1 MKKLSVLALVA
12 ALLTGACG
20 TIEYSDVNVIPSNTL
35 YVTLEW
41 PTGAPENQEDPDWNT
56 SCSNPAVAVDELDV
70 AGDLAVIITEG
81 AYGTEV
87 YGGAFGVIHLCAGT
101 YETEDIIEFPNLG
114 SITIEGDGMDET
126 IITGAEGDDHAL
138 LAMVPA
144 DCLPADEPCPSYFN
158 VLTLKDLT
166 LTNGVGGDE
175 VFELDIDGDDLDDGL
190 YDDDGIPMSAGGAV
204 TAPLVATERV
214 RFSNNSAPCGGA
226 VALYG
231 WTQLANDGELAGID
245 DDEDAL
251 RTAEYFSS
259 LISLR
264 SSQITD
270 TEFIENSAAIGGAIG
285 GVAVGVFAGGDEII
299 SCLNAGPLSIVNS
312 TFEGN
317 EAIVEAELPLVGIG
331 GGAIATANL
340 IVLQIA
346 LAGIDVEEVAL
357 AIFVG
362 DTWLNIANSTFT
374 DNDSSLNA
382 GGAVLSYGKTSISR
396 TTFTNNDVS
405 GADGAGGAIA
415 VAGELSLSYSKLVG
429 NSASSGGAVALLDD
443 LGGGHVLTRNTFTS
457 NVATDQGGAIAGWT
471 DAGSARGNRFTS
483 NRAPLGSAVAVETE
497 RCSRTWSHRAARDW
511 RGNTFRRNSGGR
523 LPVECY
529 VGGQG

>member
-1 MKKLSVLALVA
+1 MKRLSVLALVA

-41 PTGAPENQEDPDWNT
+41 PTGAPEDDGDPDWNT
-56 SCSNPAVAVDELDV
+56 SCSNPAAAVGGEDV
-70 AGDLAVIITEG
+70 ALALAGVITEG
-81 AYGTEV
+81 AYEMG
-87 YGGAFGVIHLCAGT
+87 FGVIHLCAGT

-126 IITGAEGDDHAL
+126 IISGADGDDHAL

-144 DCLPADEPCPSYFN
+144 ECLPEDEPCPSYFN
-158 VLTLKDLT
+158 VLTLTDLT

-175 VFELDIDGDDLDDGL
+175 VFDIDVV
-190 YDDDGIPMSAGGAV
+190 IPMLAGGAV
-204 TAPLVATERV
+204 TAPLIATERV

-231 WTQLANDGELAGID
+231 WTQLASDGELAGID

-251 RTAEYFSS
+251 AAAEYFSS
-259 LISLR
+259 LISLG

-285 GVAVGVFAGGDEII
+285 GALLGAFAGGEEII

-317 EAIVEAELPLVGIG
+317 QAIVEAELPLGIG
-331 GGAIATANL
+331 GGAIATGNI
-340 IVLQIA
+340 IVLQIV
-346 LAGIDVEEVAL
+346 LTGNDEVEEAL
-357 AIFVG
+357 AIFDG

-374 DNDSSLNA
+374 DNDSVSA

-396 TTFTNNDVS
+396 TTFTNNDIS
-405 GADGAGGAIA
+405 GAYGAGGAIA

-443 LGGGHVLTRNTFTS
+443 FGGGHVLTRNTFTS

-497 RCSRTWSHRAARDW
+497 TCSRTWSRRAARDW
-511 RGNTFRRNSGGR
+511 RGNTFRQNRGGR

>member
-1 MKKLSVLALVA
+1 
-12 ALLTGACG
+12 
-20 TIEYSDVNVIPSNTL
+20 
-35 YVTLEW
+35 
-41 PTGAPENQEDPDWNT
+41 
-56 SCSNPAVAVDELDV
+56 
-70 AGDLAVIITEG
+70 
-81 AYGTEV
+81 
-87 YGGAFGVIHLCAGT
+87 
-101 YETEDIIEFPNLG
+101 
-114 SITIEGDGMDET
+114 
-126 IITGAEGDDHAL
+126 
-138 LAMVPA
+138 MVPA

-175 VFELDIDGDDLDDGL
+175 VFELDVDGDDLDDGL
-190 YDDDGIPMSAGGAV
+190 YDDDGIPFLSGGAV
-204 TAPLVATERV
+204 TAPLIATERV

-231 WTQLANDGELAGID
+231 WTQLANDEELAGID
-245 DDEDAL
+245 DEDAL
-251 RTAEYFSS
+251 AAAEYFSS
-259 LISLR
+259 LIPLG

-285 GVAVGVFAGGDEII
+285 GALLGAFAGGEEII

-317 EAIVEAELPLVGIG
+317 EAIVEAELPLGIG
-331 GGAIATANL
+331 GGAIATANF
-340 IVLQIA
+340 IVLEIV
-346 LAGIDVEEVAL
+346 LAGDEDEVGEAW
-357 AIFVG
+357 ASFVG

-374 DNDSSLNA
+374 DNDSVNA

-396 TTFTNNDVS
+396 TTFTNNDLS
-405 GADGAGGAIA
+405 GADGEGGAIA

-443 LGGGHVLTRNTFTS
+443 FNGGHVLTRNTFTS

-483 NRAPLGSAVAVETE
+483 NLAPVGSAVAVETE
-497 RCSRTWSHRAARDW
+497 RCSRTWSRRAARDW

-529 VGGQG
+529 VAAPGPT

>member
-1 MKKLSVLALVA
+1 VKKLSVLALVA

-20 TIEYSDVNVIPSNTL
+20 TIEYSDVNVIDPTNTL
-35 YVTLEW
+35 YVTIET
-41 PTGAPENQEDPDWNT
+41 PPGAADSGNPLWST
-56 SCSNPAVAVDELDV
+56 SCSNPAVSIDEETDV
-70 AGDLAVIITEG
+70 AGFLTQVMLV
-81 AYGTEV
+81 AYEED
-87 YGGAFGVIHLCAGT
+87 FGVIHLCAGT

-126 IITGAEGDDHAL
+126 IISGADGDDHAL

-144 DCLPADEPCPSYFN
+144 ECLPEDEPCPSYFN

-175 VFELDIDGDDLDDGL
+175 VFDIDGG
-190 YDDDGIPMSAGGAV
+190 GPMLVGGAV
-204 TAPLVATERV
+204 TAPLIATERV

-231 WTQLANDGELAGID
+231 WTQLLASDEELAGID

-251 RTAEYFSS
+251 AVAEYVSS
-259 LISLR
+259 LISLG

-285 GVAVGVFAGGDEII
+285 GAPLGDFVGDEEVI

-317 EAIVEAELPLVGIG
+317 QAIVEAGLPIGIG

-340 IVLQIA
+340 ILLQIV
-346 LAGIDVEEVAL
+346 LTGTDEVEEAL
-357 AIFVG
+357 AIFDG

-374 DNDSSLNA
+374 DNDSVNA

-443 LGGGHVLTRNTFTS
+443 FGGGHVLTRNTFTS

-483 NRAPLGSAVAVETE
+483 NRAPVGSAVAVLTET
-497 RCSRTWSHRAARDW
+497 CSRTWSRRAARDW
-511 RGNTFRRNSGGR
+511 RGNTFRQNRGGR

-529 VGGQG
+529 VAPAPG

>member
-1 MKKLSVLALVA
+1 MKRLSVLALVA

-41 PTGAPENQEDPDWNT
+41 PTGAPESGEDPDWNT

-70 AGDLAVIITEG
+70 AGDLALIITASAYEG
-81 AYGTEV
+81 R
-87 YGGAFGVIHLCAGT
+87 FGVIHLCAGT

-114 SITIEGDGMDET
+114 SITIEGDGMNET
-126 IITGAEGDDHAL
+126 IISGADGDDHAL

-144 DCLPADEPCPSYFN
+144 ECLPKDEPCPSYFN

-175 VFELDIDGDDLDDGL
+175 VFDIDGET
-190 YDDDGIPMSAGGAV
+190 PMLAGGAV
-204 TAPLVATERV
+204 TAPLIATERV

-231 WTQLANDGELAGID
+231 WTQLASDGELAGID
-245 DDEDAL
+245 EAEDAL
-251 RTAEYFSS
+251 AAAEYFSS
-259 LISLR
+259 LTSLG
-264 SSQITD
+264 SSQIVD
-270 TEFIENSAAIGGAIG
+270 TEFIENSAAVGGAIG
-285 GVAVGVFAGGDEII
+285 GALLGTFGGGEEII

-312 TFEGN
+312 TFERN
-317 EAIVEAELPLVGIG
+317 QAITETELWHGVG

-340 IVLQIA
+340 IVLQIFV
-346 LAGIDVEEVAL
+346 AGGDETVL
-357 AIFVG
+357 AIL
-362 DTWLNIANSTFT
+362 DRDAWLNIANSTFT
-374 DNDSSLNA
+374 DNYATTA

-396 TTFTNNDVS
+396 TTFTNNGTDS
-405 GADGAGGAIA
+405 LESIGQGGAIA
-415 VAGELSLSYSKLVG
+415 VVGELSLSYSKLVG
-429 NSASSGGAVALLDD
+429 NSASSGGAVVLLDD
-443 LGGGHVLTRNTFTS
+443 FGGGHVLTRNTFTS
-457 NVATDQGGAIAGWT
+457 NVATVQGGAISGWT
-471 DAGSARGNRFTS
+471 DAGSARSNRFTS

-497 RCSRTWSHRAARDW
+497 RCSRSVSRREARDW
-511 RGNTFRRNSGGR
+511 RGNTFRQNRGGR

-529 VGGQG
+529 VAPAPPPG

>member
-41 PTGAPENQEDPDWNT
+41 PTGAPVDDGDPDWNT
-56 SCSNPAVAVDELDV
+56 SCSNPAAAVGGEDV
-70 AGDLAVIITEG
+70 AGSLAGVITDG
-81 AYGTEV
+81 AYEMG
-87 YGGAFGVIHLCAGT
+87 FGVIHLCAGT

-126 IITGAEGDDHAL
+126 IISGADGDDHAL

-144 DCLPADEPCPSYFN
+144 ECLPEDEPCPSYFN

-175 VFELDIDGDDLDDGL
+175 VFDIDGG
-190 YDDDGIPMSAGGAV
+190 GPMLVGGAV
-204 TAPLVATERV
+204 TAPLIATERV

-231 WTQLANDGELAGID
+231 WTQLLASDEELAGID

-251 RTAEYFSS
+251 AAAEYVSS
-259 LISLR
+259 LISLG

-285 GVAVGVFAGGDEII
+285 GAPLGDFVGDEEVI

-317 EAIVEAELPLVGIG
+317 QAIVEAGLPIEIG

-340 IVLQIA
+340 ILLQIV
-346 LAGIDVEEVAL
+346 LTGTDEVEEAL
-357 AIFVG
+357 AIFDG

-374 DNDSSLNA
+374 DNDSVNA

-443 LGGGHVLTRNTFTS
+443 FGGGHVLTRNTFTS

-497 RCSRTWSHRAARDW
+497 TCSRTWSRRAARDW

>member
-1 MKKLSVLALVA
+1 L
-12 ALLTGACG
+12 
-20 TIEYSDVNVIPSNTL
+20 I
-35 YVTLEW
+35 
-41 PTGAPENQEDPDWNT
+41 
-56 SCSNPAVAVDELDV
+56 
-70 AGDLAVIITEG
+70 
-81 AYGTEV
+81 
-87 YGGAFGVIHLCAGT
+87 
-101 YETEDIIEFPNLG
+101 
-114 SITIEGDGMDET
+114 
-126 IITGAEGDDHAL
+126 
-138 LAMVPA
+138 
-144 DCLPADEPCPSYFN
+144 
-158 VLTLKDLT
+158 
-166 LTNGVGGDE
+166 
-175 VFELDIDGDDLDDGL
+175 
-190 YDDDGIPMSAGGAV
+190 
-204 TAPLVATERV
+204 ATERV

-231 WTQLANDGELAGID
+231 WTQLASDGELAEID
-245 DDEDAL
+245 DDAL
-251 RTAEYFSS
+251 ATAEYLSS
-259 LISLR
+259 LISLG

-285 GVAVGVFAGGDEII
+285 GALIAGDGGGEEII

-312 TFEGN
+312 TFERN
-317 EAIVEAELPLVGIG
+317 QAIVEAELPLGIG

-340 IVLQIA
+340 IVLEIIIS
-346 LAGIDVEEVAL
+346 GTDEEVEEAL
-357 AIFVG
+357 AIFDR

-374 DNDSSLNA
+374 DNDSVNA

-405 GADGAGGAIA
+405 PAYGAGGAIA
-415 VAGELSLSYSKLVG
+415 VTGELSLSYSKLVG

-443 LGGGHVLTRNTFTS
+443 FGGGHVLTRNTFTS

-497 RCSRTWSHRAARDW
+497 RCSGSVSRREARNWS
-511 RGNTFRRNSGGR
+511 GNTFRQNRGGQ

>member
-41 PTGAPENQEDPDWNT
+41 PTGAPEDDEDPDWNT
-56 SCSNPAVAVDELDV
+56 SCSNPAGAVDELDV
-70 AGDLAVIITEG
+70 ADFLAAVITEG
-81 AYGTEV
+81 AYGTEGF
-87 YGGAFGVIHLCAGT
+87 GGDFGVIHLCAGT

-114 SITIEGDGMDET
+114 SITIEGDGMNET
-126 IITGAEGDDHAL
+126 IISGADGDDHAL

-144 DCLPADEPCPSYFN
+144 DCLPAAEPCPSYFN

-166 LTNGVGGDE
+166 LTNGSGGDE
-175 VFELDIDGDDLDDGL
+175 VFEIDLDGDDSNDGL
-190 YDDDGIPMSAGGAV
+190 YDNDGIPVLAGGAV

-231 WTQLANDGELAGID
+231 WSQLANSSDVEFIEGEG
-245 DDEDAL
+245 AL
-251 RTAEYFSS
+251 PAAEYFSG
-259 LISLR
+259 LIASG
-264 SSQITD
+264 SSQFTD
-270 TEFIENSAAIGGAIG
+270 TEFIENFAAIGGAIG
-285 GVAVGVFAGGDEII
+285 GALLGAFAGGEEVI

-317 EAIVEAELPLVGIG
+317 QAVIDAELTIGIG

-340 IVLQIA
+340 IVLQII
-346 LAGIDVEEVAL
+346 LTGGDEEEEAL
-357 AIFVG
+357 AIFDR

-374 DNDSSLNA
+374 DNDSVNA
-382 GGAVLSYGKTSISR
+382 GGAVLSYGKTAISR

-405 GADGAGGAIA
+405 GADGTGGAIA
-415 VAGELSLSYSKLVG
+415 VAGELSLSYSKFVA
-429 NSASSGGAVALLDD
+429 NSASSGGAVALIDAF
-443 LGGGHVLTRNTFTS
+443 GGGHVFTRNTFTS
-457 NVATDQGGAIAGWT
+457 NVATDQGGAITGWT

-483 NRAPLGSAVAVETE
+483 NRAPVGSAVAVLTE
-497 RCSRTWSHRAARDW
+497 RCSRAWSRRAARDW
-511 RGNTFRRNSGGR
+511 RGNTFRSNRGGR

-529 VGGQG
+529 VAPPAG

>member
-41 PTGAPENQEDPDWNT
+41 PTGAPEDEGDPDWNT
-56 SCSNPAVAVDELDV
+56 SCSNPAAAVGGEDV
-70 AGDLAVIITEG
+70 AGSLAGVITEG
-81 AYGTEV
+81 AYEMG
-87 YGGAFGVIHLCAGT
+87 FGVIHLCAGT

-126 IITGAEGDDHAL
+126 IISGADGDDHAL

-144 DCLPADEPCPSYFN
+144 ECLPEDDPCPSYFN

-175 VFELDIDGDDLDDGL
+175 VFDIDG
-190 YDDDGIPMSAGGAV
+190 GIPMLAGGAV
-204 TAPLVATERV
+204 TAPLIATERV
-214 RFSNNSAPCGGA
+214 RFSNNSALCGGA

-231 WTQLANDGELAGID
+231 WTQLLASDGELAGIND
-245 DDEDAL
+245 GDDAL
-251 RTAEYFSS
+251 AIAEYFSS
-259 LISLR
+259 LISLG

-285 GVAVGVFAGGDEII
+285 GALLGDGAGGEEII

-317 EAIVEAELPLVGIG
+317 QAIVEAELTLGIG

-340 IVLQIA
+340 IVLQIV
-346 LAGIDVEEVAL
+346 LAGTDEVEEAL
-357 AIFVG
+357 AIFDV

-374 DNDSSLNA
+374 DNDSNNA

-396 TTFTNNDVS
+396 TTFTNNDIS
-405 GADGAGGAIA
+405 GADGTGGAIA
-415 VAGELSLSYSKLVG
+415 VVGELSLSYSKLVD

-443 LGGGHVLTRNTFTS
+443 FGGGHVLTRNTFTS

-471 DAGSARGNRFTS
+471 DAGSARGNQFTS

-497 RCSRTWSHRAARDW
+497 RCSRTWSRRAARDW

>member
-41 PTGAPENQEDPDWNT
+41 PTGAPEDDGDPDWNT
-56 SCSNPAVAVDELDV
+56 SCSNPGAEVGGEDV
-70 AGDLAVIITEG
+70 AGSLAGVITVG
-81 AYGTEV
+81 AYEV
-87 YGGAFGVIHLCAGT
+87 GFGVIHLCAGT

-126 IITGAEGDDHAL
+126 IISGADGDDHAL

-144 DCLPADEPCPSYFN
+144 ECLPEDEPCPSYFN

-175 VFELDIDGDDLDDGL
+175 VFEIDIDSDADRE
-190 YDDDGIPMSAGGAV
+190 DGIPVLAGGAV
-204 TAPLVATERV
+204 TAPLIATERV

-231 WTQLANDGELAGID
+231 WTQLLTSDGELAGIID
-245 DDEDAL
+245 EDEDAL
-251 RTAEYFSS
+251 AVVEYFSS
-259 LISLR
+259 LISLG

-285 GVAVGVFAGGDEII
+285 GAPIGDFAGGEEII

-317 EAIVEAELPLVGIG
+317 QVIVEAELPLGIG

-340 IVLQIA
+340 IVLQIV
-346 LAGIDVEEVAL
+346 LAGDDEVEEAL
-357 AIFVG
+357 AIFDG

-374 DNDSSLNA
+374 DNDSVNA

-396 TTFTNNDVS
+396 TTFTNNDIS

-443 LGGGHVLTRNTFTS
+443 FGGGHVLTRNTFTS

-483 NRAPLGSAVAVETE
+483 NRAPVGSAVAVLTET
-497 RCSRTWSHRAARDW
+497 CSRTWSRRAARDW
-511 RGNTFRRNSGGR
+511 SGNTFRQNRGGR

-529 VGGQG
+529 VAPAPS